1 MSIRGVL
8 FDLDGT
14 LVDSIPD
21 IARAVDHALA
31 VAGLGPLPTEL
42 YPQLVGWGL
51 PHLVS
56 EALRRLGAD
65 PGSAAEVTQATVAY
79 YERHPVV
86 DTRAYPGIPQVLGEL
101 RRRGIKLAVV
111 TNKRH
116 SVAQQVVDG
125 VFGEGVFE
133 IVIGES
139 PGQPK
144 KPDPRVAHEVFA
156 ALGVGAAECVMV
168 GDSAVDIQFARAAG
182 IPVIGVGWGFRG
194 PEELKEADGLAYES
208 EDILR
213 RILGF

>member
-1 MSIRGVL
+1 MSPRGVL

-21 IARAVDHALA
+21 IAKAVNHALA
-31 VAGLGPLPTEL
+31 AAGLGPLPSDL
-42 YPQLVGWGL
+42 YPQLIGWGL

-56 EALRRLGAD
+56 EALRSLGAD
-65 PGSAAEVTQATVAY
+65 PELVPKVTQDTVAY

-86 DTRAYPGIPQVLGEL
+86 DTQAYPGIPEVLEEL
-101 RRRGIKLAVV
+101 RRRGMVLAVV

-125 VFGEGVFE
+125 VFGKGLFE

-139 PGQPK
+139 PGRPK
-144 KPDPRVAHEVFA
+144 KPDARLAHEVFA
-156 ALGVGAAECVMV
+156 ALGVGATDCVMV
-168 GDSAVDIQFARAAG
+168 GDSAVDLEFARAAE

-194 PEELKEADGLAYES
+194 PEELQTADGLAFRPE
-208 EDILR
+208 ELVD
-213 RILGF
+213 RILAL